1 MKIVSSIGAV
11 LFIILWIVSKV
22 LVVAQPEW
30 YWDDFIPKLHRKENE
45 HPVITS
51 VVLLLLVALL
61 LCGLSDAI
69 IF

>member
-1 MKIVSSIGAV
+1 MKIVSFIGAV

-30 YWDDFIPKLHRKENE
+30 YWDDFIPKLRRKENE

-61 LCGLSDAI
+61 LYGVSDAI